1 MLTATIRRKVDRIV
15 LPEALIDER
24 IVDPGELVFWA
35 YSEADDAAA
44 ISKYRE
50 PFLESEWFHTVSY
63 STLDG
68 NRSITIPREFFSRYD
83 GPATSVPLFERGG
96 TVEFV
101 LDDELTKRDVCLVRP
116 FRDARE

>member
-1 MLTATIRRKVDRIV
+1 MLTANIRRKVDRVV

-44 ISKYRE
+44 ISKHRE
-50 PFLESEWFHTVSY
+50 PFLEDEWFHSISY
-63 STLDG
+63 STLDE
-68 NRSITIPREFFSRYD
+68 NRSITVPREFFPRYD
-83 GPATSVPLFERGG
+83 GPATSVPLFERGE

-101 LDDELTKRDVCLVRP
+101 LDDELAERSVCLVRP
-116 FRDARE
+116 FRGSRE